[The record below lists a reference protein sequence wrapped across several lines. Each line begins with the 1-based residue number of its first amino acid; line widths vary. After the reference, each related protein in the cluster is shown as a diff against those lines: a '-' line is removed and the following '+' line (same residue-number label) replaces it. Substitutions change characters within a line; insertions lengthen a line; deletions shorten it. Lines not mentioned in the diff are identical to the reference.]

1 VSEKDRADAGQ
12 KAHVCGQ
19 GIVHDE
25 KAAAVEKVE
34 EWAGGGDG
42 SDILGLQ
49 PRSQLANH
57 ARKFP
62 GKRDGLQALAK
73 CKVSP
78 R

>member
-1 VSEKDRADAGQ
+1 
-12 KAHVCGQ
+12 VCGQ